1 MIFVVAVNPKE
12 LDLCFL
18 CEFRYTVHELLP
30 EGTVYPISEVA
41 YRDDVRYFVLFCV
54 RDYPLGVS
62 YVAMDV
68 ACEHYDLFGLFSV
81 F

>member
-18 CEFRYTVHELLP
+18 CEFCYTIYELLSEWTVH
-30 EGTVYPISEVA
+30 PISEVA
-41 YRDDVRYFVLFCV
+41 HRDDVRYFVLFCV
-54 RDYPLGVS
+54 RDYPLCVS
-62 YVAMDV
+62 HVSMDV